1 MDEMENNEK
10 QKIVIKELCR
20 DIQTELKKL
29 GYDNVS
35 LNDTKKILYA
45 IIDVFKSHIINNKFL
60 HLYNFGKFEVKDYHY
75 KNHFNNTLGV
85 TKKVIFY
92 TYKKFKEEVKEKCK

>member
-1 MDEMENNEK
+1 MDEMENNQK

-35 LNDTKKILYA
+35 LNDTEKILYA

>member
-1 MDEMENNEK
+1 MDEMENNQK

-60 HLYNFGKFEVKDYHY
+60 HLYNFGKFEVK
-75 KNHFNNTLGV
+75 
-85 TKKVIFY
+85 
-92 TYKKFKEEVKEKCK
+92 EKCK